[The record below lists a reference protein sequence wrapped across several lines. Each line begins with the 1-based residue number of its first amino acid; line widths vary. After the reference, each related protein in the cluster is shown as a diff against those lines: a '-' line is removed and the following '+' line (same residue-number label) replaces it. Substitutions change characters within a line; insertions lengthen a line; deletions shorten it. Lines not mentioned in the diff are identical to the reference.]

1 MNDQI
6 AGLFRAFL
14 FLLILATLARA
25 VLSWFPVSPS
35 NPFLRIVHQLT
46 DPLIVP
52 LRRRLPAMGGFDFSP
67 LIVIVV
73 LYAMIWVVGQLP

>member
-52 LRRRLPAMGGFDFSP
+52 LRRRLPSMGGFDFSP

>member
-6 AGLFRAFL
+6 AAVFRAFL
-14 FLLILATLARA
+14 YLLILATLARA
-25 VLSWFPVSPS
+25 ILSWFPISPS

-52 LRRRLPAMGGFDFSP
+52 LRRACPPWAASTSAR
-67 LIVIVV
+67 
-73 LYAMIWVVGQLP
+73 

>member
-14 FLLILATLARA
+14 YLLILATLARA

-52 LRRRLPAMGGFDFSP
+52 LRRRLPSMGGFDFSP

>member
-6 AGLFRAFL
+6 AAIFRAFL
-14 FLLILATLARA
+14 YLLILATLARA
-25 VLSWFPVSPS
+25 ILSWFPISPS

-52 LRRRLPAMGGFDFSP
+52 LRRRLPSMGGFDLSP

>member
-6 AGLFRAFL
+6 AAVFRAFL
-14 FLLILATLARA
+14 YLLILATLARA

-52 LRRRLPAMGGFDFSP
+52 LRRRLPGMGGIDFSP

-73 LYAMIWVVGQLP
+73 LSVMIWVVGQLP

>member
-6 AGLFRAFL
+6 AAVFRAFL
-14 FLLILATLARA
+14 YLLILATLARA
-25 VLSWFPVSPS
+25 ILSWFPISPS

-52 LRRRLPAMGGFDFSP
+52 LRRRLPSMGGFDLSP

>member
-1 MNDQI
+1 VNDQI
-6 AGLFRAFL
+6 AAIFRAFL
-14 FLLILATLARA
+14 YLLILATLARA
-25 VLSWFPVSPS
+25 ILSWFPISPS

-52 LRRRLPAMGGFDFSP
+52 LRRRLPSMGGFDLSP

>member
-6 AGLFRAFL
+6 AAVFRAFL
-14 FLLILATLARA
+14 WLLILATLARA
-25 VLSWFPVSPS
+25 ILSWFPVSPS

-52 LRRRLPAMGGFDFSP
+52 LRRRLPAMGGFDLSP

-73 LYAMIWVVGQLP
+73 LSAMIWVVGQLP

>member
-6 AGLFRAFL
+6 ANLFRAFL